1 MRLPLAHRGL
11 HDRGR
16 GIIEN
21 SRGAARAAIEAGYGI
36 ECDIQHA
43 ACGEAM
49 VFHDEA
55 LPRLTAAPGLVA
67 DYTAEALGRVLL
79 NGTQE
84 SIPTLP
90 VFLALVSGRVPLLIE
105 LKDATG
111 VLGPDIGP
119 LERRVAECLANY
131 PGPVAVMSFNPHS
144 VAALAEYAPGVP
156 RGLTSCDF
164 SDGEWALPDYRRAE
178 LANLS
183 DADRVGAA
191 FVSHDRRDLDNPAL
205 ARLKA
210 AGMPIL
216 AWTIR
221 SVEQEAA
228 ARRIADNI
236 TFEGYLP
243 MHRAT
248 AAEAGVAED

>member
-1 MRLPLAHRGL
+1 MPDLPGPLLRVPVAHRGL
-11 HDRGR
+11 HDRAH
-16 GIIEN
+16 GIVEN
-21 SRGAARAAIEAGYGI
+21 SRAAARAALEAGYGI
-36 ECDIQHA
+36 ECDIQRA

-84 SIPTLP
+84 SVPTLP
-90 VFLALVSGRVPLLIE
+90 EFLALVAGRVPLLIE
-105 LKDATG
+105 IKDQTG
-111 VLGPDIGP
+111 VLGPDVGP
-119 LERRVAECLANY
+119 LERRVAECLAGY
-131 PGPVAVMSFNPHS
+131 AGPVAVMSFNPHS
-144 VAALAEYAPGVP
+144 VASLADSAPNLP
-156 RGLTSCDF
+156 RGLVSGAF

-183 DADRVGAA
+183 DAARVGAG

-205 ARLKA
+205 ARLKR
-210 AGMPIL
+210 AGLPVL

-221 SVEQEAA
+221 NLEQEAA
-228 ARRIADNI
+228 ARKVADNI
-236 TFEGYLP
+236 TFEGYRP
-243 MHRAT
+243 RIPS
-248 AAEAGVAED
+248 E